1 MPIKRQRGVTL
12 IEMIMVVALIG
23 IMVGI
28 TFPSISSGIDSIRI
42 ASASDSIA
50 SMLNSALNLANRRQ
64 EVVEVEISLVNN
76 TMRVR
81 SAISGFDRTL
91 DMPRGVEIR
100 DVIPPIPVDRSVSR
114 RFLIYPGGT
123 APRLGLEI
131 VNSRGALRRVRV
143 DPITGVPQIERGA
156 SR

>member
-1 MPIKRQRGVTL
+1 MSFNRQRGVTL

-50 SMLNSALNLANRRQ
+50 SLLNAALNRADRRQ
-64 EVVEVEISLVNN
+64 EVVEVEISLLNS
-76 TMRVR
+76 TMRAR
-81 SAISGFDRTL
+81 SARPGFDRTL
-91 DMPRGVEIR
+91 EMPKGVEIR
-100 DVIPPIPVDRSVSR
+100 DVLPPIPADRSVPR

-123 APRLGLEI
+123 VPRLGVEI
-131 VNSRGALRRVRV
+131 VNSRGALRRVRI
-143 DPITGVPQIERGA
+143 DPITGVPQIERGM
-156 SR
+156 R